1 MIKQNCN
8 LIFLGAPGVGK
19 GTVASIIAN
28 LTDLEH
34 VSTGNIFRNEIKKK
48 TELGLKVQ
56 EIVTTGGYVPDEI
69 TNRIVKNK
77 IDETIKT
84 NTKIILDG
92 FPRTIDQAKFLETI
106 ENFDYKVVE
115 LYAPE
120 SVILERLSGRRTC
133 SKCSTGYHVKFKPSS
148 KGDKCENCGGDLE
161 QRKDDQ
167 PSSIIKRLEIYNEQT
182 NPLIDYFK
190 NANRLIVVEAID
202 APENVADSVLKKIK

>member
-34 VSTGNIFRNEIKKK
+34 VSTGNIFRNEIKNK

-69 TNRIVKNK
+69 TNKIVKNK

-133 SKCSTGYHVKFKPSS
+133 SKCSIGYHVKFKPSS

>member
-28 LTDLEH
+28 LTNLEH
-34 VSTGNIFRNEIKKK
+34 VSTGNIFRNEIKNK
-48 TELGLKVQ
+48 TELGIKVQ

-69 TNRIVKNK
+69 TNKIVKNK

-106 ENFDYKVVE
+106 ENFEYKVVE

-120 SVILERLSGRRTC
+120 SIILERLSGRRTC
-133 SKCSTGYHVKFKPSS
+133 SKCAAGYHIKFKPSS
-148 KGDKCENCGGDLE
+148 KGDKCENCDGILE
-161 QRKDDQ
+161 QRKDDE

-182 NPLIDYFK
+182 NPLIEYFK
-190 NANRLIVVEAID
+190 NKDKLIVVEAID
-202 APENVADSVLKKIK
+202 TPENVADSVLKKIK

>member
-34 VSTGNIFRNEIKKK
+34 VSTGNIFRNEIKNK

-106 ENFDYKVVE
+106 ENFDYKVIE

-133 SKCSTGYHVKFKPSS
+133 SKCSFGYHVKFKPSS